1 MSDKIKNFYIFTG
14 KGGVGKTTLSFSF
27 AKYLKDQGR
36 KVKYVYFES
45 SSMSESK
52 PAIDQGQELGNLLG
66 VDCIGLNLKEC
77 AQGYASKKL
86 KSETI
91 GKWIVKT
98 PFFKALINMIPGF
111 NYLIY
116 LGRILE
122 HLKED
127 PSLTLILDSPSSG
140 HALTMLEATHNFSE
154 IFQSGIV
161 FDDTKKMI
169 DLMFSDDFLQVN
181 ILTIPTMMAVHESQD
196 LDNSLQKITKI
207 NSKIIC
213 NNTFHDLE
221 GINDTELPDFL
232 KNKIDNELEVVKKH
246 SSLIAAYVPHTPSIS
261 KEQISKDLVPSMKS
275 LV

>member
-1 MSDKIKNFYIFTG
+1 MTDKIKRLYIFTG

-27 AKYLKDQGR
+27 AKYLKEQGK

-45 SSMSESK
+45 SSISNAQTATGE
-52 PAIDQGQELGNLLG
+52 GQEIGKQLGIEYIAL
-66 VDCIGLNLKEC
+66 DLKKC
-77 AQGYASKKL
+77 AQGYISKKL

-91 GKWIVKT
+91 GKWVVKT

-122 HLKED
+122 YLHED
-127 PSLTLILDSPSSG
+127 PDLTLVLDSPSSG

-154 IFQSGIV
+154 IFQSGMV

-169 DLMFSDDFLQVN
+169 DLMFSDNFLQVN

-196 LDNSLQKITKI
+196 LDKSLQKITKI

-213 NNTFHDLE
+213 NNTFHDIK
-221 GINDTELPDFL
+221 GIDDSTLPDFL
-232 KNKIDNELEVVKKH
+232 KSKVDNELQVVKEF
-246 SSLIAAYVPHTPSIS
+246 SELIAAFVSHSPSIS

>member
-1 MSDKIKNFYIFTG
+1 MSGFKNLYIFTG

-27 AKYLKDQGR
+27 AKYLKNQNK
-36 KVKYVYFES
+36 KVKYIYFKTGSISDEA
-45 SSMSESK
+45 K
-52 PAIDQGQELGNLLG
+52 TIDQGQSLGAELGI
-66 VDCIGLNLKEC
+66 DCVGLDLKEC
-77 AQGYASKKL
+77 SQGYISKKM

-91 GKWIVKT
+91 GKWVVKT

-122 HLKED
+122 YIHED
-127 PSLTLILDSPSSG
+127 PELIIIIDSPSSG

-169 DLMFSDDFLQVN
+169 DLMFGKNFLQVN
-181 ILTIPTMMAVHESQD
+181 IITLPTLMSVHESLE
-196 LDNSLQKITKI
+196 LDESLQKITKI
-207 NSKIIC
+207 DSKIIC
-213 NNTFHDLE
+213 NNSYHGLE
-221 GINDTELPDFL
+221 GVNESQLPQFL
-232 KNKIDNELEVVKKH
+232 ENKINNEHQVIKEYKDSIATFISH
-246 SSLIAAYVPHTPSIS
+246 SPSLNA
-261 KEQISKDLVPSMKS
+261 EQIVEDLVPVMDK

>member
-1 MSDKIKNFYIFTG
+1 MDKIKNLYIFTG

-27 AKYLKDQGR
+27 AKYLQDQGR
-36 KVKYVYFES
+36 KVWYVYFES
-45 SSMSESK
+45 SSMTDAHN
-52 PAIDQGQELGNLLG
+52 PIDQGQDLASRLGITS
-66 VDCIGLNLKEC
+66 VGLDLKEC
-77 AQGYASKKL
+77 AQGYVAKKL
-86 KSETI
+86 KSETV
-91 GKWIVKT
+91 GKWVVKT

-122 HLKED
+122 YLNDD
-127 PSLTLILDSPSSG
+127 PELTIVLDSPSSG

-169 DLMFSDDFLQVN
+169 DLMFSKNFLQVN

-196 LDNSLQKITKI
+196 LDTSLQNITNI
-207 NSKIIC
+207 NTKIIC

-221 GINDTELPDFL
+221 GINESELPEFL
-232 KNKIDNELEVVKKH
+232 ENKIKNELEVVKEH
-246 SSLIAAYVPHTPSIS
+246 SELIAAFVSHSPSIS
-261 KEQISKDLVPSMKS
+261 QEQISKDLVPSMKS

>member
-1 MSDKIKNFYIFTG
+1 MTDKIKNLYIFTG

-27 AKYLKDQGR
+27 AKYLQEQGR

-45 SSMSESK
+45 SSMSNSQS
-52 PAIDQGQELGNLLG
+52 PIDQGQELGRSLG
-66 VDCIGLNLKEC
+66 IDSIALDLKEC
-77 AQGYASKKL
+77 AQGYVSKKL

-91 GKWIVKT
+91 GKWVIKT

-122 HLKED
+122 YLNED
-127 PSLTLILDSPSSG
+127 PDLTLVLDSPSSG

-169 DLMFSDDFLQVN
+169 DLMFSENFLQVN

-196 LDNSLQKITKI
+196 LDNSLQKITQI

-221 GINDTELPDFL
+221 GIEDANLPDFL
-232 KNKIDNELEVVKKH
+232 KSKIENELQVVKEH
-246 SSLIAAYVPHTPSIS
+246 SSLIAAYVSHSPSIS